1 MEKNSK
7 NNIIHY
13 WWSITLMALFI
24 IVLISFILSER
35 IVEAEKVMEYVSYA
49 SVILS
54 ITLSIFAI
62 MYTYTSNVQIQGQFE
77 KINNA
82 ANNITAT
89 SEKLTQT
96 GDTLNNNLSTILDS
110 LENLRTDMNVQFKSI
125 NNNMM
130 LKDIEITNNIKQT
143 L

>member
-13 WWSITLMALFI
+13 WWSITLMALLI

-35 IVEAEKVMEYVSYA
+35 IVKAEKVMEYVSYA

>member
-13 WWSITLMALFI
+13 WWSITLMALLI
-24 IVLISFILSER
+24 IFLISFILSER
-35 IVEAEKVMEYVSYA
+35 IVKAEKVMEYVSYA

>member
-62 MYTYTSNVQIQGQFE
+62 MYTYTSNVQIQEQFE